1 MPNVL
6 ISPSILAANL
16 ANLGKAVQQVDQ
28 SGADWVHLD
37 VMDGHFVPNLTF
49 GAPMVKALRP
59 YSHKIF
65 DTHLMLSNA
74 DDYIEAF
81 AEAGADI
88 ITVHVEAVTS
98 VRETLSKIKRLD
110 KRSGLSLRP
119 STPVSAIKP
128 YMDLV
133 DVVLVMTVE
142 PGFAGQ
148 KFMPEHLDKIRAVKD
163 LIGASGRDIVLE
175 VDGGINTENIAQVVQ
190 AGATAIV
197 AGSAVFKSEDT
208 RGNVDALKRAAER
221 R

>member
-1 MPNVL
+1 MPDIL

-16 ANLGKAVQQVDQ
+16 ANLGKAVQQVDH

-59 YSHKIF
+59 YSNKLF
-65 DTHLMLSNA
+65 DVHLMLNNA
-74 DDYIEAF
+74 ENYIEHF
-81 AEAGADI
+81 SEAGADI

-98 VRETLSKIKRLD
+98 VRETLSKIKKLD

-119 STPVSAIKP
+119 STSISAIKP
-128 YMDLV
+128 YLDLV
-133 DVVLVMTVE
+133 DLVLVMTVE

-148 KFMPEHLDKIRAVKD
+148 KFMPEHLEKIRAVKD
-163 LIGASGRDIVLE
+163 LIDASGRDIILE

-190 AGATAIV
+190 AGATAVV
-197 AGSAVFKSEDT
+197 AGSAVFKSDDI
-208 RGNVDALKRAAER
+208 RGNVEALRRAAR
-221 R
+221 T

>member
-1 MPNVL
+1 MAEII

-28 SGADWVHLD
+28 SGAEWVHLD

-49 GAPMVKALRP
+49 GAPMVKALRH

-65 DTHLMLSNA
+65 DVHLMLSNA

-98 VRETLSKIKRLD
+98 VRETLNKIKKLD

-128 YMDLV
+128 YIDLV
-133 DVVLVMTVE
+133 DLVLVMTVE

-148 KFMPEHLDKIRAVKD
+148 KFMPEHLDKIRAIKD
-163 LIGASGRDIVLE
+163 LIEASGRDIILE
-175 VDGGINTENIAQVVQ
+175 VDGGINVENIAQVVQ
-190 AGATAIV
+190 VGANAVV
-197 AGSAVFKSEDT
+197 AGSAVFKSDDI
-208 RGNVDALKRAAER
+208 RGNVDALRRAAR
-221 R
+221 P

>member
-1 MPNVL
+1 MSIV

-28 SGADWVHLD
+28 SGAEWVHLD

-98 VRETLSKIKRLD
+98 VRETLNKIKKLD

-128 YMDLV
+128 YLDLV
-133 DVVLVMTVE
+133 DLVLVMTVE

-148 KFMPEHLDKIRAVKD
+148 KFMPEHLDKIREIKM
-163 LIGASGRDIVLE
+163 LIDATGRDIFLE
-175 VDGGINTENIAQVVQ
+175 VDGGINTENIASVVQ
-190 AGATAIV
+190 AGANVVV

-208 RGNVDALKRAAER
+208 RGNVDALRRAIHS
-221 R
+221 